1 MSDEPD
7 VYETGFIENIEVLDD
22 AEDVKT
28 VRFEGKRGTADVRVT
43 DDTMVEFWRT
53 AESVFEDIHT
63 DLAELKDESDRN
75 GRGGE

>member
-22 AEDVKT
+22 AENVKT
-28 VRFEGKRGTADVRVT
+28 VRFEGQRGTADVQVT
-43 DDTMVEFWRT
+43 DETMVEFWQT

-63 DLAELKDESDRN
+63 DLAELKDEFDRD